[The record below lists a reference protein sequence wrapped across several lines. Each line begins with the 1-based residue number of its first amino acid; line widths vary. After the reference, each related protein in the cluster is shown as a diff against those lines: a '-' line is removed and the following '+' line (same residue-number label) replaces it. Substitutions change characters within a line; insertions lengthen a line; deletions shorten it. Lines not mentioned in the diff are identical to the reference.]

1 MAILGMRGTGSWT
14 TGTERP
20 LNWREKLL
28 YLFPNSPAI
37 FTMLV
42 SKLGQEATTDPT
54 FNWFEKGLPVY
65 RQTMLA
71 NQANVA
77 DVALV
82 LDNSVDTVP
91 AQIFRAGYVV
101 MNDRTMEVMWVSA
114 DPVTPWTTITV
125 IRGKGSVA
133 AAMLAGDG
141 ITIIG
146 DAHAEGATVS
156 KAIQFAPS
164 NIYNYTGI
172 TRTPGSITRTAKKT
186 RLRTGDAAK
195 EIKRQCLEMHG
206 IQMEWTSLFSSRV
219 EDLTTFDEPARTPGG
234 LNYFIS
240 TNIQDFSGSLD
251 LDTWDD
257 FLEQCSR
264 QGSEERLLM
273 AGGEALNNLNKMCR
287 DKYTINATPK
297 DQTYGMNLQ
306 TWETSYLRLQI
317 KRHPLLALHP
327 IFKNWAFMVDM
338 KNIKYRYV
346 DDTMWRE
353 SNIQASSENLLDA
366 QNSEFLTEWG
376 LEIWFESTH
385 AIMKNISGFTP

>member
-1 MAILGMRGTGSWT
+1 MAILGMRGTGSWV
-14 TGTERP
+14 TGVERP

-37 FTMLV
+37 FTMMV
-42 SKLGQEATTDPT
+42 SKLAQEATTDPQ

-65 RQTMLA
+65 RQTLGVSEP
-71 NQANVA
+71 NVA
-77 DVALV
+77 ATSLT
-82 LDNSVDTVP
+82 LDFSVDTAP

-114 DPVTPWTTITV
+114 DPATPWHTISV

-133 AAMLAGDG
+133 AAMLATDG

-146 DAHAEGATVS
+146 DAHPEGATVS
-156 KAIQFAPS
+156 KAIQFAPT
-164 NIYNYTGI
+164 NPYNYTGI

-219 EDLTTFDEPARTPGG
+219 EDLLTFDEPTRTPGG

-240 TNIQDFSGSLD
+240 SNIQDFTGSLD
-251 LDTWDD
+251 IDTWDN
-257 FLEQCSR
+257 FLEQVSR
-264 QGSEERLLM
+264 QGSEERLLLC
-273 AGGEALNNLNKMCR
+273 GGEALNNLNKMCR
-287 DKYTINATPK
+287 DKYTIEATPK

-306 TWETSYLRLQI
+306 NWETSYLRLQI

-327 IFKNWAFMVDM
+327 IFKSWAFLVDM

-353 SNIQASSENLLDA
+353 SNLQASSENLLDA

-385 AIMKNISGFTP
+385 AIMKNVSGYTP